1 MNDSNSK
8 LVKLTKEI
16 PKNFMKLIE
25 QKVIK
30 VNEKFIKEDQIIQA
44 RSKKIN

>member
-1 MNDSNSK
+1 
-8 LVKLTKEI
+8 
-16 PKNFMKLIE
+16 MKLIE

>member
-1 MNDSNSK
+1 MNDSNNK

-16 PKNFMKLIE
+16 PRNFMKLIE